1 MKNCEFC
8 QTGQMHPENVPSVQV
23 INGQLIIIPDV
34 PSLVC
39 NHCQHTVLDP
49 KFLEQVDGIL
59 SQKIPPPD
67 GAEAADGDQSLCQT
81 LLWSQ
86 IMHLG

>member
-1 MKNCEFC
+1 MESCEFC
-8 QTGQMHPENVPSVQV
+8 QTGQMHPENVPSIQV

-39 NHCQHTVLDP
+39 NHCQHTILDP
-49 KFLEQVDGIL
+49 QFLEQVDGIFE
-59 SQKIPPPD
+59 QKALQPNTSETTD
-67 GAEAADGDQSLCQT
+67 NDQSLYQT

-86 IMHLG
+86 VIHL